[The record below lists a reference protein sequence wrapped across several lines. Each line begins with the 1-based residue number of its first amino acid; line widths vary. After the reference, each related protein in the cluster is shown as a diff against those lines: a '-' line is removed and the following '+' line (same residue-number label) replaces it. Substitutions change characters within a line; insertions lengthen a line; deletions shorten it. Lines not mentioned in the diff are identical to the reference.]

1 MDGSY
6 HIDWHQFI
14 LAEEN
19 IFLSNSQVIMDIFV
33 ARQPIF
39 DKNLRCVAY
48 ELLFR
53 DGISSVMNHP
63 DGDAATLE
71 LLSHSFLS
79 IGLEALTHQ
88 KKCFIN
94 FTQNLLLQKLP
105 LAFPK
110 ESIVVEVLENI
121 MPGTEIFTVCHDI
134 RSEGYALALD
144 DFIYHPAWEPLLDLV
159 QYVKIDFLQTA
170 TADMGSIISRLQK
183 YSVEL
188 IAEKVE
194 TRLTYKVASRLGFS
208 YFQGYFFCR
217 PQIIRSREVPSSKLN
232 LMIIMAQVRDPN
244 ITIADLEKIISRD
257 VGISFKLLNYLNSAY
272 YFRGTTVKSIKQAL
286 ILLGL
291 EQLTRFVSV
300 ITLTSLGSDKTDEL
314 IRLSSIRGRFCELTC
329 PHCGLSGK
337 APELFTIGLFSLIDT
352 LLDDTMESLLEK
364 LPLSDTIKEALI
376 QGKGNYANVLS
387 LVVHYETG
395 NWSKVNE
402 TVQVLG
408 ISEKILPE
416 NYLAAVQWADALIA

>member
-1 MDGSY
+1 M
-6 HIDWHQFI
+6 
-14 LAEEN
+14 
-19 IFLSNSQVIMDIFV
+19 MDIFV

-39 DKNLRCVAY
+39 DRDLRCVAY

-53 DGISSVMNHP
+53 DGISSAMNHP
-63 DGDAATLE
+63 DGDTATLE
-71 LLSHSFLS
+71 LLSNSFLS
-79 IGLEALTHQ
+79 IGLETLTHR

-94 FTQNLLLQKLP
+94 FTQNLLLQKIP

-110 ESIVVEVLENI
+110 ENFVVEILENVPPDSE
-121 MPGTEIFTVCHDI
+121 MLTACRDI

-144 DFIYHPAWEPLLDLV
+144 DFVYHPAWDQLLDLV

-170 TADMGSIISRLQK
+170 IADMGSIISRLQK
-183 YSVEL
+183 YPIEL

-194 TRLTYKVASRLGFS
+194 NRLNYKVASRLGFS

-217 PQIIRSREVPSSKLN
+217 PLIIRSREIPSSKLN
-232 LMIIMAQVRDPN
+232 LLMIMAQMRDPN
-244 ITIADLEKIISRD
+244 INITDLEKIISRD

-272 YFRGTTVKSIKQAL
+272 FFRGTTVKSIKQAL

-329 PHCGLSGK
+329 PHCGLPGK

-352 LLDDTMESLLEK
+352 LMDDTMERLLEK
-364 LPLSDTIKEALI
+364 LPLSDTIKDALI
-376 QGKGNYANVLS
+376 DGKGNYASVLS
-387 LVVHYETG
+387 LAVQYEAG
-395 NWSKVNE
+395 NWNKVNE
-402 TVQVLG
+402 MVQFLG
-408 ISEKILPE
+408 ISEEILPT
-416 NYLAAVQWADALIA
+416 NYLAAIQWADAMIA

>member
-1 MDGSY
+1 MFLTGLRGNVMD
-6 HIDWHQFI
+6 
-14 LAEEN
+14 
-19 IFLSNSQVIMDIFV
+19 VFV

-39 DKNLRCVAY
+39 DRELRCVAY

-53 DGISSVMNHP
+53 DGISNAMNKP

-79 IGLEALTHQ
+79 IGLDTLSHQ
-88 KKCFIN
+88 KICFIN

-110 ESIVVEVLENI
+110 ENFVVEVLENVI
-121 MPGTEIFTVCHDI
+121 PDTEVLTACRDI
-134 RSEGYALALD
+134 HSKGYTLALD
-144 DFIYHPAWEPLLDLV
+144 DFINHPAWDPLLNLV

-170 TADMGSIISRLQK
+170 TADMISIISRLQK
-183 YSVEL
+183 YSIEL

-194 TRLTYKVASRLGFS
+194 NRLTYKVASRLGFS

-217 PQIIRSREVPSSKLN
+217 PQIIRSREVPSSKIHL
-232 LMIIMAQVRDPN
+232 LTIMAQVRDPN
-244 ITIADLEKIISRD
+244 ITMTNLEKVISRD

-272 YFRGTTVKSIKQAL
+272 FFRGTTVKSIKQAL

-291 EQLTRFVSV
+291 EQLTRFISV

-337 APELFTIGLFSLIDT
+337 APELFTTGLFSLIDT
-352 LLDDTMESLLEK
+352 LLDNTMERLLEK
-364 LPLSDTIKEALI
+364 LPLSDVIKDALI
-376 QGKGNYANVLS
+376 GGSGKYASILS
-387 LVVHYETG
+387 LVIQYEAG
-395 NWSKVNE
+395 NWNKVDEFADSLGVSKE
-402 TVQVLG
+402 L
-408 ISEKILPE
+408 LPA
-416 NYLAAVQWADALIA
+416 NYLSAIQWADAMIA

>member
-1 MDGSY
+1 M
-6 HIDWHQFI
+6 
-14 LAEEN
+14 
-19 IFLSNSQVIMDIFV
+19 MDIFV

-39 DKNLRCVAY
+39 DRNLHCVAY

-63 DGDAATLE
+63 DGDAATME

-79 IGLEALTHQ
+79 IGLETLTHR

-110 ESIVVEVLENI
+110 ENIVVEVLENVT
-121 MPGTEIFTVCHDI
+121 PDTEMLTACRDI
-134 RSEGYALALD
+134 RDKGYALALD
-144 DFIYHPAWEPLLDLV
+144 DFIYHPVWEPLLELV

-170 TADMGSIISRLQK
+170 TAEMSGIISRLQK
-183 YSVEL
+183 YPIEL
-188 IAEKVE
+188 VAEKVE
-194 TRLTYKVASRLGFS
+194 NRLTYKVASRLGFT

-217 PQIIRSREVPSSKLN
+217 PQTIRSREIPSSKLN
-232 LMIIMAQVRDPN
+232 LLIIMAQVRDPD
-244 ITIADLEKIISRD
+244 ITMADLEKIIARD

-272 YFRGTTVKSIKQAL
+272 YNRGAEIKSLKHAL

-291 EQLTRFVSV
+291 EQLTRFISV
-300 ITLTSLGSDKTDEL
+300 MTLTVLGSDKTDEL

-337 APELFTIGLFSLIDT
+337 APELFTLGLFSLIDT
-352 LLDDTMESLLEK
+352 LMDDTMEHLLEK
-364 LPLSDTIKEALI
+364 LPLSDAIKNALI
-376 QGKGNYANVLS
+376 EGKGDYSGVLS
-387 LVVHYETG
+387 LVVQYEAG
-395 NWSKVNE
+395 NWHKVDE
-402 TVQVLG
+402 MVQSLG

-416 NYLAAVQWADALIA
+416 NYLAAIQWADALTV